1 MRRWDREPPPPHPA
15 GLIGVLQACLNGS
28 LTPAEHSTVPIT
40 PRDLAVAAADAVAAG
55 ATDLHL
61 HPRDSMG
68 GETLEPAAVADAIIA
83 VTTAV
88 PGTPVGITT
97 GAWTGSPTQRLDW
110 VRHWTTLPD
119 HASVNWHEDGAHQMA
134 ELLLERGV
142 EVDVG
147 LWSAAAVTRWLGSP
161 LRDRCSRV
169 LLELPD
175 GPEADQVRGLAEA
188 MLAPLQGSVP
198 VGRVLL
204 HGEGSTAWEALEY
217 AGWAGLQTRV
227 GLEDVLVLP
236 DGSAAADNAALV
248 RVARGVL
255 WQGYP

>member
-1 MRRWDREPPPPHPA
+1 MPFSPRE
-15 GLIGVLQACLNGS
+15 
-28 LTPAEHSTVPIT
+28 
-40 PRDLAVAAADAVAAG
+40 VAAAATQAVAAG

-61 HPRDSMG
+61 HPRAADG
-68 GETLEPAAVADAIIA
+68 TETLEPDVVAAVLAATRA
-83 VTTAV
+83 AV
-88 PGTPVGITT
+88 PNTPVGITT
-97 GAWTGSPTQRLDW
+97 GTWIGSTTQRLDW

-134 ELLLERGV
+134 EMLLERGV

-147 LWSAAAVTRWLGSP
+147 LWSAAAVTAWLSSP

-175 GPEADQVRGLAEA
+175 GPEPDDVRGLAEA
-188 MLAPLQGSVP
+188 MLAPLKDSVP
-198 VGRVLL
+198 IGRILL
-204 HGEGSTAWEALEY
+204 HGAGSTAWEALEY
-217 AGWAGLQTRV
+217 AGWAGLQARV

-236 DGSAAADNAALV
+236 DGSAAADNSALV